1 VYSEIFY
8 VLSNEGEEEEEDEQ
22 SNINITLEDLQKC
35 ALDSESQAAKKFG
48 CGTTRFK
55 TICRKLGIARWPHRK
70 LHSLLEMYKSL
81 AGYYQVG
88 NPLSIDFN
96 FFRPP

>member
-1 VYSEIFY
+1 MRRTNRRGTAPSTSPAEKEEDVYSEIFY
-8 VLSNEGEEEEEDEQ
+8 FLSNEGEEEEEDEQ

-55 TICRKLGIARWPHRK
+55 T
-70 LHSLLEMYKSL
+70 M
-81 AGYYQVG
+81 
-88 NPLSIDFN
+88 
-96 FFRPP
+96 